1 MYQIKC
7 PCCGELINVEL
18 TSAADKK
25 QAYKVIA
32 IMGPSGSGKT
42 TLLKELAKYNNFH
55 IIKQFTTRPQRDT
68 ETGAEYNFI
77 DIETFQNYESCNL
90 VEFAQFR
97 DWFYGTHIN
106 QLKFNA
112 WNVGIFSPEAVK
124 QLLQRPDII
133 VKVYYLS
140 VDEKTRIKRAAARE
154 SNLDIEEICRR
165 FLADRKDFSPENLSF
180 NYSKFPFY
188 NKEDMKYVLTAIK
201 EYTATT
207 D

>member
-1 MYQIKC
+1 M
-7 PCCGELINVEL
+7 
-18 TSAADKK
+18 
-25 QAYKVIA
+25 YKVIA
-32 IMGPSGSGKT
+32 IIGPSGSGKT
-42 TLLKELAKYNNFH
+42 TLLNELAKYNNFH
-55 IIKQFTTRPQRDT
+55 IIKQFTTRPKRDT
-68 ETGAEYNFI
+68 ETGEEYNFI
-77 DIETFQNYESCNL
+77 DVETFQNYESYNL

-133 VKVYYLS
+133 LKVYYLS

-154 SNLDIEEICRR
+154 DNPDIEEISRR
-165 FLADRKDFSPENLSF
+165 ILADRKDFSLESLSF
-180 NYSKFPFY
+180 NYSEFPFY
-188 NKEDMKYVLTAIK
+188 NKGDMDYTLTAIK
-201 EYTATT
+201 KYTDIT